1 MPDNVD
7 IPNQP
12 NDYVHRIG
20 RTGRA
25 GRKGVAISIKNAK
38 LLEDTRLDYHESMKL
53 FTNIAN
59 QMLSLERKGWMIP
72 YFSPQDILLLKD
84 GTYAYIGVNKIIRGE
99 EIDLT
104 LGKGEFL
111 SPEITDV
118 KAFEVNKRSGW
129 YSLAALVT
137 FYLTGKKNNP
147 LKHLQ
152 TIYGTKLY
160 WTLIEPAAPA
170 SVSSKSSQSLQLT
183 ASSSTRQYP

>member
-1 MPDNVD
+1 MVFKITDVGNKSAFWNEFPSKVESKKMK
-7 IPNQP
+7 
-12 NDYVHRIG
+12 
-20 RTGRA
+20 
-25 GRKGVAISIKNAK
+25 KGVAISIKNAK

-59 QMLSLERKGWMIP
+59 QMLSLEQKGWMIP

-160 WTLIEPAAPA
+160 WTLSRCLEEKAEDR
-170 SVSSKSSQSLQLT
+170 SLLVL
-183 ASSSTRQYP
+183 